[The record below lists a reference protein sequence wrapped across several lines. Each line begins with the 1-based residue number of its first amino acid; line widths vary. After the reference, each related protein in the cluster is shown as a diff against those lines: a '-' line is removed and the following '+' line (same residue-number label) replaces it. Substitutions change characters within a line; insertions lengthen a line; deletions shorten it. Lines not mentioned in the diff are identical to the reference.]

1 MARPGRAAALAAA
14 LERDLGLRVV
24 LSAAPHQVEALARSS
39 ADFGGLLAVGGD
51 GTVAEVV
58 NGMDRRHQLLA
69 ILPAGTGNGLAR
81 DLGVP
86 LPAPGGGRDGFDAA
100 LAAVAAALRQPPR
113 RRPIDL
119 IEVRYRRRGEEAWT
133 LRLAVS
139 TTAVGYAAEVVALAK
154 GPLAP
159 LARRLPASLCYP
171 LGATLQALR
180 QRPFKALLGMDG
192 AAPSPIQAT
201 NLMVHSTAHAGNF
214 RAFPAARPDD
224 GRLTVLLAD
233 AGPLAQ
239 LRHNLA
245 VLRQRYGYATG
256 ETRPARS
263 AALQSERPLRLM
275 LDGELVEGV
284 VAAEWQVL
292 AGGLGMALPDGL
304 A

>member
-1 MARPGRAAALAAA
+1 M
-14 LERDLGLRVV
+14 DLTVV
-24 LSAAPHQVEALARSS
+24 LSEAPHQVESLARSS
-39 ADFGGLLAVGGD
+39 ADYGGLLAVGGD

-81 DLGVP
+81 DLGLP
-86 LPAPGGGRDGFDAA
+86 LPAPGGGIDRFRPAIAA
-100 LAAVAAALRQPPR
+100 LATTLRHPPR

-119 IEVRYRRRGEEAWT
+119 IEVRYRREGAEAWT

-159 LARRLPASLCYP
+159 LARRLPAGLCYP
-171 LGATLQALR
+171 LGAGLQALR
-180 QRPFKALLGMDG
+180 QRPFNAFLGLDG
-192 AAPSPIQAT
+192 APPIPVRAT

-214 RAFPAARPDD
+214 RAFPSARPDD
-224 GRLTVLLAD
+224 GRLKVLLAD

-256 ETRPARS
+256 ETRPAQS
-263 AALQSERPLRLM
+263 AALQGERPLRLM
-275 LDGELVEGV
+275 LDGELEEGV
-284 VAAEWQVL
+284 VAVAWRVL
-292 AGGLGMALPDGL
+292 AGGLGMALPGK
-304 A
+304 